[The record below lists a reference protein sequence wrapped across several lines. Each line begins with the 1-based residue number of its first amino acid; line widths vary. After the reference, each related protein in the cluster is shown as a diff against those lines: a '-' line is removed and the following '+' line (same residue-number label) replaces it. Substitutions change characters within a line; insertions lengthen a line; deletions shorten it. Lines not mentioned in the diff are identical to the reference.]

1 MVKGSTTHSSVT
13 YPLVRWKNLPD
24 KMPFYMGHPVLAS
37 PLRHITIDGLAGR
50 SICYVLDELAS
61 EAGIMSVPTI
71 DGLARGYRC

>member
-1 MVKGSTTHSSVT
+1 MT

-50 SICYVLDELAS
+50 AICYVLDELAS
-61 EAGIMSVPTI
+61 QGGIITALII
-71 DGLARGYRC
+71 DELARGCGC